1 MEREETVT
9 FLSHV
14 RVKTPRKKKHTKRN
28 SLGVKQISV
37 CR

>member
-14 RVKTPRKKKHTKRN
+14 GVKTPRKKKRTKRN